1 MSFREENKAKFP
13 EWYNA
18 PIQPWGDEKS
28 TFLIV
33 GLAPGLKGANRTGRP
48 FTGDYAGEL
57 LYSTL
62 IKFGFA
68 KGHYLASPDDGLT
81 LTNCRIVNAVRCVPP
96 QNKPVMAEIRNC
108 NPYLKEEINQ
118 FERLKVI
125 LALGT
130 IAHQAVLLSQ
140 GKSIRNIPFRHG
152 QHLALSSQL
161 TLVNSYHVSR
171 YNTSTGRLTTEMFT
185 SVIKSILPLTY

>member
-1 MSFREENKAKFP
+1 MPPYSIPPLDPSGFKP
-13 EWYNA
+13 VLDYYNA

-68 KGHYLASPDDGLT
+68 KGHYLASPDDELT
-81 LTNCRIVNAVRCVPP
+81 LTNCRIVNAVRCAPP
-96 QNKPVMAEIRNC
+96 QNKSFPR
-108 NPYLKEEINQ
+108 
-118 FERLKVI
+118 
-125 LALGT
+125 
-130 IAHQAVLLSQ
+130 
-140 GKSIRNIPFRHG
+140 
-152 QHLALSSQL
+152 
-161 TLVNSYHVSR
+161 
-171 YNTSTGRLTTEMFT
+171 
-185 SVIKSILPLTY
+185 